1 MQSLCE
7 EDNTFMESLISV
19 DCSDLTLD
27 EVYGYKFQP
36 RQMPDF
42 ESSIIW
48 V

>member
-1 MQSLCE
+1 
-7 EDNTFMESLISV
+7 
-19 DCSDLTLD
+19 LD

-48 V
+48 VWTFIPLFKNLIVNMTFCKY